1 QPDKM
6 QGVTTAGLLLLLLG
20 LACAESKTWTKD
32 TTLSQS
38 ETLNIIVNDLN
49 NQSNEEYAFRV
60 LDAHPRPDWDP
71 TFSDPQLVIFTIRE
85 TECRKKNLSLEQCP
99 FKDNGK
105 EKTCWGHAK
114 PVDEGLRVMVS
125 CQSQKSG
132 EVSNF
137 QRSSRGQRDRVQKV
151 RTENLGWKLQMVS
164 SELSAKWIIPL
175 TSQSVHTNVPHGLT
189 CRHTPMHTQPPLQPR
204 KPRPNEK
211 FPANYPVSCCFG
223 TVVLEGGPQSSSIGI
238 PWELKNG
245 NS

>member
-1 QPDKM
+1 M

-132 EVSNF
+132 EHW
-137 QRSSRGQRDRVQKV
+137 RARRGLRKFLKKHFRWLFKKNKSK
-151 RTENLGWKLQMVS
+151 RKHAM
-164 SELSAKWIIPL
+164 K
-175 TSQSVHTNVPHGLT
+175 TS
-189 CRHTPMHTQPPLQPR
+189 
-204 KPRPNEK
+204 
-211 FPANYPVSCCFG
+211 
-223 TVVLEGGPQSSSIGI
+223 
-238 PWELKNG
+238 
-245 NS
+245 

>member
-164 SELSAKWIIPL
+164 SELSAKWII
-175 TSQSVHTNVPHGLT
+175 
-189 CRHTPMHTQPPLQPR
+189 
-204 KPRPNEK
+204 
-211 FPANYPVSCCFG
+211 
-223 TVVLEGGPQSSSIGI
+223 
-238 PWELKNG
+238 
-245 NS
+245 